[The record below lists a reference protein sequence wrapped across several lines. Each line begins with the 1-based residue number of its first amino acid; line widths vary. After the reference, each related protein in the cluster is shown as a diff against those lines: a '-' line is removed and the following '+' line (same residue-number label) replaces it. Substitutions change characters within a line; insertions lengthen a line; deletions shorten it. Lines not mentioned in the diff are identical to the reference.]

1 MKQRMLALVLT
12 AAMVLSLLGVSVWAA
27 EGAGEEISPDS
38 SAAQESSSQEESG
51 DGSEETPADGR
62 ETTDDGE
69 TSGEEPSDGQ
79 EPEEYIPDPAGT
91 VTFENLE
98 RRMRENNL
106 TLLALEENI
115 RAIEAID
122 YDEMSEDLRQALN
135 DIASAQWGIITS
147 SPIPGLGSMLASS
160 LDAQYDA
167 LREQFDA
174 IKDGELQEDN
184 ADAIWQLQDLQNQM
198 VVTGEALYIALAG
211 LEVNDRT
218 MDRSLAALDR
228 GIQEAQLRY
237 DLGQIS
243 SLTLQQTR
251 AGRTSLVSSQQ
262 TLQMNLENYKT
273 QLKLMVGADLTSDL
287 TLGALP
293 EVTDE
298 QLAAMDLEADLAA
311 AKEASYSLY
320 DAKLTLDSAREDYND
335 AGGDSYHN
343 KDNYEYQIALHQWQ
357 AAQHTY
363 NATVQNFETGFRT
376 LYLQVKDCKQV
387 LDAARTA
394 LAVEEDNYAVD
405 QLKYEQGSISQNEL
419 LTAQDDLEAAQDAV
433 DTAAINLFSAY
444 NTYRWAVEYGI
455 LNG

>member
-1 MKQRMLALVLT
+1 MKKRLLALALT
-12 AAMVLSLLGVSVWAA
+12 GAMALSLLGISALAVEVPGEAA
-27 EGAGEEISPDS
+27 DTGTT
-38 SAAQESSSQEESG
+38 QEESSAPQAESAETQEG
-51 DGSEETPADGR
+51 EGEADPEEAP
-62 ETTDDGE
+62 
-69 TSGEEPSDGQ
+69 GEEAPEEGQ

-106 TLLALEENI
+106 SLLALEENVQ
-115 RAIEAID
+115 AIAVID
-122 YDEMSEDLRQALN
+122 YDEMYEDIRQALN
-135 DIASAQWGIITS
+135 DIASAQWTMITS
-147 SPIPGLGSMLASS
+147 DPTGMLGGMLASS

-167 LREQFDA
+167 LREQFES
-174 IKDGELQEDN
+174 IKDGELQKDN
-184 ADAIWQLQDLQNQM
+184 ADAIWQIQDLQNQM
-198 VVTGEALYIALAG
+198 VVAGEALYIALAG
-211 LEVNDRT
+211 LELNDRT
-218 MDRSLAALDR
+218 MDRSLDALDR

-243 SLTLQQTR
+243 SLTLQQTK
-251 AGRTSLVSSQQ
+251 ASRTSLVSSQQ
-262 TLQMNLENYKT
+262 TLRMSLENYKT
-273 QLKLMVGADLTSDL
+273 QLKLMVGADLASDL

-298 QLAAMDLEADLAA
+298 QLATMDLEADLAA

-320 DAKLTLDSAREDYND
+320 DAKLTLDDARETYND
-335 AGGDSYHN
+335 AGGDGYHN
-343 KDNYEYQIALHQWQ
+343 KDKYEYQMALHQWQ
-357 AAQHTY
+357 SAQYTY

-376 LYLQVKDCKQV
+376 LYAQVKDCKQV

-394 LAVEEDNYAVD
+394 LAVEQDNYAVD
-405 QLKYEQGSISQNEL
+405 QMKYEQGSISRNEL
-419 LTAQDDLEAAQDAV
+419 LTAQDDLSTAQDSV